1 MLQKISKR
9 SSKQSMYTAMTTLRN
24 RIMQLFLSF
33 DRLINSWLSLVTIS
47 RSLMIKGERKRKKK
61 KKEQKAG
68 RMCTSYRSDTI
79 IEITVN
85 DRQGEEDDVY
95 PNLWRIHVYAGLR
108 MHISQKFE
116 RFRVPHWNIFNRIG
130 QMNRRDSVGINNGEI
145 HQRFTKIVMIILSHR
160 EGTSINRC

>member
-24 RIMQLFLSF
+24 RVMQLFLSF

-61 KKEQKAG
+61 KEEKAG

>member
-1 MLQKISKR
+1 MTQPRDYITIVDDKR
-9 SSKQSMYTAMTTLRN
+9 REK
-24 RIMQLFLSF
+24 
-33 DRLINSWLSLVTIS
+33 
-47 RSLMIKGERKRKKK
+47 EEEK
-61 KKEQKAG
+61 KKEEKAG